1 MKNAL
6 RIPVLAN
13 GNIRHMDDVQD
24 CLEHTG
30 ADRVLS
36 AETLLENPALF
47 AEFWTAE
54 WKDKCGDDQSSN
66 VLKGGGLDQVDL
78 MEEYLKL
85 CEQYPVPWRMIR
97 SHMHKMLG
105 DWFRLH
111 PKVRGAE
118 SSIEAHLRVVA

>member
-47 AEFWTAE
+47 VAEFRTAE
-54 WKDKCGDDQSSN
+54 WRDKGGDDQSSN
-66 VLKGGGLDQVDL
+66 VLNGGGLD
-78 MEEYLKL
+78 
-85 CEQYPVPWRMIR
+85 
-97 SHMHKMLG
+97 
-105 DWFRLH
+105 
-111 PKVRGAE
+111 
-118 SSIEAHLRVVA
+118 